1 MEHVLLI
8 LVLLGDPSGE
18 ALAKGVA
25 AELVRRGGQQVQVVV
40 GPEAKAA
47 IEKQG
52 VTIKDLLITPNIGA
66 HFTAAQAGKP
76 PAPIILYIDRRDAG
90 GDAVVE
96 TRAWFDGRAER
107 HVAIAGSADG
117 KSTDPLPAVT
127 AGVIGLIGHRLPGN
141 AQAAKPGVVD
151 EVRLAQLAEH
161 RQWLDLLGLL
171 AGVTD
176 KTPRQRYY
184 EVLAY
189 AKLGQRDPAVEA
201 LNQLRTSF
209 PGHFLVAAA
218 EELIPSATGAPKA
231 NEADQGGNELRDGA
245 KPADDDS
252 NVLK

>member
-25 AELVRRGGQQVQVVV
+25 EEMTRRGGEQVQVLV
-40 GPEAKAA
+40 GPDAKAA
-47 IEKQG
+47 IEKKG
-52 VTIKDLLITPNIGA
+52 VTVKDLLVTPNIGA

-76 PAPIILYIDRRDAG
+76 QSPIIIHIDQHDAG

-96 TRAWFDGRAER
+96 TWVWFDGRAEK
-107 HVAIAGSADG
+107 HVAIAGKG
-117 KSTDPLPAVT
+117 TNPLANVT
-127 AGVIGLIGHRLPGN
+127 AGIIGLMGHRLPGG
-141 AQAAKPGVVD
+141 APAAKPGLVD
-151 EVRLAQLAEH
+151 EVLLSQLAERH
-161 RQWLDLLGLL
+161 QWLDLLGQL
-171 AGVTD
+171 AGVAD

-201 LNQLRTSF
+201 LNRLRTAS

-218 EELIPSATGAPKA
+218 EELIPAVGAKPA
-231 NEADQGGNELRDGA
+231 EADQGGNTLSDGA
-245 KPADDDS
+245 TVDDNS